1 MKSITSKQTAF
12 VGNILTTVM
21 VAFMGTINII
31 NNLYSFAGY
40 SPFVIALMGIVAMSV
55 YPVLE
60 WVAYSR
66 IGKRGGKWWKLF
78 LLVMGILSI
87 FHSYSSL
94 GNILVFSFRIIIGI
108 CYIFT
113 FFLKDTKL
121 SSNSN

>member
-55 YPVLE
+55 YPALE

-87 FHSYSSL
+87 FHLSL
-94 GNILVFSFRIIIGI
+94 IHI
-108 CYIFT
+108 
-113 FFLKDTKL
+113 
-121 SSNSN
+121 

>member
-55 YPVLE
+55 YPALE
-60 WVAYSR
+60 WVSYSR
-66 IGKRGGKWWKLF
+66 IGKREGNGGNYFCL
-78 LLVMGILSI
+78 
-87 FHSYSSL
+87 
-94 GNILVFSFRIIIGI
+94 
-108 CYIFT
+108 
-113 FFLKDTKL
+113 
-121 SSNSN
+121 

>member
-40 SPFVIALMGIVAMSV
+40 SPFVIALMGIVAISV
-55 YPVLE
+55 YPALE

-66 IGKRGGKWWKLF
+66 IGKRVGNGGNYFCL
-78 LLVMGILSI
+78 
-87 FHSYSSL
+87 
-94 GNILVFSFRIIIGI
+94 
-108 CYIFT
+108 
-113 FFLKDTKL
+113 
-121 SSNSN
+121 